1 MIRGHIRCT
10 LYEILPPD
18 AFLNAKNPVDM
29 HDFVIVYFDQQKAS
43 SYQFN
48 HALSDCAHLISP
60 FDVGYVCLEK
70 IGIERSMRYGLNCK
84 IKKQRRSTAS
94 IATA

>member
-43 SYQFN
+43 SYQLIADQDVSN
-48 HALSDCAHLISP
+48 EADCHCQLPANEDYLYSDPQYSW
-60 FDVGYVCLEK
+60 DDYV
-70 IGIERSMRYGLNCK
+70 
-84 IKKQRRSTAS
+84 QSTP
-94 IATA
+94 